1 MLDQIASAF
10 MFDEPE
16 QSEQPEQCEQDEQ
29 ETGIYKT
36 PTSVK
41 RKPKSPRKPR
51 APRIYKPKEPKQP
64 KPNKPVK
71 SPRKP
76 PKPKNQNPKPHR
88 HAVVRTNEDGIEISP
103 RTGKPKRKYT
113 RKAKPHEPEQ
123 ERQEKILD
131 AREALHYNAVEQMQ
145 EESSNIFPVQ
155 DDVHDDSQH
164 ETQQAQQVREPTY
177 TLNFHHVSPSY
188 LYQLAKHRTFKLVT
202 KQEQGE
208 YVPAQVDE
216 HGVTIVPSYIAAGR
230 TVPAGQ
236 CSKCR
241 ANASPRIPI
250 YYSTFETSDGWP
262 LPYLCDRCYE
272 VVRLWKWNAEFCEP
286 LPMVLHYYEASM
298 HESLHCKGLEA

>member
-1 MLDQIASAF
+1 MLDIPLDMQQVS
-10 MFDEPE
+10 DEANNEPHE
-16 QSEQPEQCEQDEQ
+16 ELEQ

-36 PTSVK
+36 PASVK

-51 APRIYKPKEPKQP
+51 IYKPKETKQP
-64 KPNKPVK
+64 KPKP
-71 SPRKP
+71 PRKP

-88 HAVVRTNEDGIEISP
+88 HAVVVVPNEDGTNNNVEISP

-113 RKAKPHEPEQ
+113 RKVKPSDTEQ
-123 ERQEKILD
+123 QEL
-131 AREALHYNAVEQMQ
+131 EQQETSPPVQ
-145 EESSNIFPVQ
+145 EEVL
-155 DDVHDDSQH
+155 VAESQL
-164 ETQQAQQVREPTY
+164 ESCLEREPTY
-177 TLNFHHVSPSY
+177 TLNFHHVSPPY

-216 HGVTIVPSYIAAGR
+216 QGVTIVPAYIAAGR

-236 CSKCR
+236 CSRCR
-241 ANASPRIPI
+241 AYGSPRIPI
-250 YYSTFETSDGWP
+250 YYSTFETFDGWP

-286 LPMVLHYYEASM
+286 LPMVLHYGEVMM